1 MTAELTLFER
11 DKLEIVSTVREHIP
25 RLREAMRVTDKLIHV
40 DGRFGYGRLR
50 LQRF

>member
-40 DGRFGYGRLR
+40 DARFGYGRLR